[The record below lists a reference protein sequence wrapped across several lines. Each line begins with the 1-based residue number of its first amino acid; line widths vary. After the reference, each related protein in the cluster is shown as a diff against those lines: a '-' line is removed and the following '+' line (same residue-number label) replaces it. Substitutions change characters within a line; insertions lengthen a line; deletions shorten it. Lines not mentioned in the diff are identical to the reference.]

1 MTPKAKRTLQVVPVE
16 KAVSLLRN
24 LTGGLVKDTEEN
36 RAEVESEI
44 AREGYFLLCDPSG
57 VNGWLCVEP
66 DRKTGYVKVSKV
78 LRFEV

>member
-1 MTPKAKRTLQVVPVE
+1 MKPQRKRTLQVVPVE
-16 KAVSLLRN
+16 LVVGLLGN

-36 RAEVESEI
+36 RAEVEGEI

-57 VNGWLCVEP
+57 VNGWLCIEP
-66 DRKTGYVKVSKV
+66 AEREGWVKISKV

>member
-1 MTPKAKRTLQVVPVE
+1 MKPQRKMTMLVVPEGKAMTSLVE
-16 KAVSLLRN
+16 

-44 AREGYFLLCDPSG
+44 AREGYFLLCDPT
-57 VNGWLCVEP
+57 VRNGWLCVEP
-66 DRKTGYVKVSKV
+66 AEREGWVKISKV